1 MQDLYLAYV
10 KEETPSIDAFE
21 TVLNGKDQSKPLLP
35 RHVLDEMGNGHD
47 SIQGHRNPDA
57 FDGQETYGT
66 KGAYVK
72 YLIKHVDYFYDDSS
86 SKPTYRVTSEQPP
99 LSYRGWLLSEH
110 NRGDYAMPPNP
121 FGDVVPMYGV
131 SLADPHLFYT
141 RADAEMII
149 KSDNALHKLWHNR
162 LQQTFVSASDAHPR
176 MPNLCMFEPTWQD

>member
-1 MQDLYLAYV
+1 
-10 KEETPSIDAFE
+10 
-21 TVLNGKDQSKPLLP
+21 
-35 RHVLDEMGNGHD
+35 MGNGHD
-47 SIQGHRNPDA
+47 SIQGHRNPDV

-86 SKPTYRVTSEQPP
+86 SKPTYRVTSVQPP

-149 KSDNALHKLWHNR
+149 KSDDELHKLWHDR

-176 MPNLCMFEPTWQD
+176 MPNLCMFEPTWYEPFTRTARFAAHSTTSRHTAHTNAKLGILQALVHRVGTRR